1 MNYLFALVDCNT
13 FYASCEKI
21 FRPDLE
27 NQPVLVLS
35 NNDGCIISQDKIAK
49 ALNIPELISFYKV
62 KDRVGQLGCKVFSSN
77 YELYGDISARVMALL
92 EPYATAIEV
101 YSIDEAFLQVTAEDY
116 QAHGQAIKTM
126 LWKNVRMPVC
136 IGLAP
141 TKTLAKLANRAAKK
155 IARLNGVC
163 VLDTPEKWEWLL
175 ARVSARDV
183 WGVGGR
189 LSERLRELNIHSAL
203 QLARADRKW
212 LSRKFSV
219 VLERTVQELN
229 GEPCLDLELDPAP
242 RKTII
247 CTRSFSYK
255 ITQLEELQQAIC
267 SYATRACEK
276 LRRQHGLV
284 QDIWVSLEG
293 FDGQGGRSYRQCF
306 KAMSHLSND
315 SRQISRVGQQ
325 AIAEMYR
332 PGFRYKK
339 CGIGLLDIRTQ
350 TYEQTDLF
358 SPRQTQQSRTLMAVM
373 DSINSRY
380 GKQTV
385 QLAGAGLEPKWS
397 MRREYMS
404 PRYTTRWSD
413 IPVAR
418 C

>member
-1 MNYLFALVDCNT
+1 MNHLFALVDCNT

-27 NQPVLVLS
+27 NLPVLVLS
-35 NNDGCIISQDKIAK
+35 NNDGCIISQDRIAK
-49 ALNIPELISFYKV
+49 TLDIPELISFYKV
-62 KDRVGQLGCKVFSSN
+62 KDRVSQLGCKVFSSN

-101 YSIDEAFLQVTAEDY
+101 YSIDEAFLQVKTEDY

-175 ARVSARDV
+175 ARVPVGDV

-203 QLARADRKW
+203 QLARTDRKW
-212 LSRKFSV
+212 LRRKFSV
-219 VLERTVQELN
+219 VLERTVQELS

-255 ITQLEELQQAIC
+255 ITKLEELQQAIC

-276 LRRQHGLV
+276 LRRQSGLV

-293 FDGQGGRSYRQCF
+293 FDGQGGRSQRQVF
-306 KAMSHLSND
+306 KTLPHLSND

-325 AIAEMYR
+325 SIAEIYR

-339 CGIGLLDIRTQ
+339 CGVGLLDIRTK

-358 SPRQTQQSRTLMAVM
+358 SPRQTEQSRTLMAVM
-373 DSINSRY
+373 DSINNRY
-380 GKQTV
+380 GRQTV

-413 IPVAR
+413 IPVVK